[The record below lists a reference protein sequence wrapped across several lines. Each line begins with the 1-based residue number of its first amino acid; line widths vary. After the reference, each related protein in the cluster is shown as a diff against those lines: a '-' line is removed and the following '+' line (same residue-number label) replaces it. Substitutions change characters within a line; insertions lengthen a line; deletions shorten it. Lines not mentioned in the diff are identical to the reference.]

1 MNDTRVT
8 QYLAGRQAF
17 AFLTGTVDK
26 AAQKVALV
34 DGYKALASLADDM
47 SLREIVAAAGLSKGK
62 VERDVRAARL
72 IVDLPKVDAVL
83 IVKACNADGATAAAL
98 AKATADK
105 AKARAGLKAILD
117 KANEKARESRAA
129 RNAGGTDAS
138 NDPKAPKAPKGPQ
151 SPAKV
156 VTLESLP
163 AWLASRDVTSK
174 DVPLLDAIIAA
185 CEVAKVK
192 ARNNRAA

>member
-1 MNDTRVT
+1 MNDTRVSL
-8 QYLAGRQAF
+8 YLTGRQAF
-17 AFLTGTVDK
+17 AILTGEIDK
-26 AAQKVALV
+26 DAQKTALV

-47 SLREIVAAAGLSKGK
+47 SIRDIVSASGLSKGK

-117 KANEKARESRAA
+117 KANEKAREGRKA
-129 RNAGGTDAS
+129 RNAGGTTDS
-138 NDPKAPKAPKGPQ
+138 NDPKGPKAPKGPQ

-163 AWLASRDVTSK
+163 EWIASRTLTAR

-185 CEVAKVK
+185 CETAKAT